1 MAMSVEEGT
10 ASAVGDQ
17 IATATIAVVPVTI
30 DAPPGAVDSRPA
42 GWRYSETGK
51 RDLRLDLLRGF
62 AVFAMVIDH
71 IGGASWLHLLSGGN
85 RFFVSA
91 AEVFVFISGLMVG
104 LIYTDRARRD
114 GFRATAAKLL
124 KRAWTLYALAVWL
137 ALATAF
143 AAALFDLPRGVILG
157 ENPARYIFE
166 VLTLRRTFYLV
177 DVMLFYAF
185 AMVMAPLALGALLRG
200 GWWLVGL
207 CSVALWG
214 AYQVWPTA
222 LQLPWAIA
230 DNPVFNFAAW
240 QILFFG
246 GMLIG
251 FWRETRERSGIGLR
265 PLPPRLPRRLREL
278 ALPAFAMAL
287 GVLIYVHLTNGSIFA
302 PYIAEGDGG
311 VWLDRWFDKSALPFP
326 RLLACAMV
334 FGFLWS
340 LVSRCWRPLHK
351 GLGWF
356 LLPLGHGALYAYAAH
371 LFIVI
376 AVQIA
381 IIQIWGRGRES
392 GYSTPTMAYDTLIQL
407 LGALAV
413 WGLTRTRFLQQIVAP
428 LGAAPFAMFRLPKL
442 QRWLPRPSDSFAAIL
457 VVVLLCL
464 PFLFPVGIGGG
475 VTLRSSNTTTNNPTV
490 APATGQA
497 SGPSSGARGGAA
509 RASTV
514 TAPRS
519 VAGSARGSSGYSGR
533 SDQTGV
539 SVAPTAVALPGTTGV
554 QPGVRPTPL
563 PATAASAA
571 APGTQVA
578 ASGGYLKDGA
588 FFSQS
593 LGRTMP
599 YGIYLPPT
607 YESDPN
613 RHYPVVYMLHGAGG
627 HYSEWVA
634 YGLPETAEDL
644 IWDGQIQPLIIVMP
658 QGDHSYFVN
667 HVGTDGER
675 WGDYLAFDLVAHID
689 TMYHTIPQPSSRA
702 IGGLSMGGF
711 GALQLAFT
719 HPEIFGVVGAHS
731 PALRTVEQLSDI
743 LDPTD
748 APEDFDPIE
757 VAKAINPTYAPRIW
771 VDAGAEDEWADRVV
785 ILGQTL
791 DERSITH
798 EVRLLP
804 GEHTGEYWTARV
816 GDYIHFYARSVIGD
830 TLGSGR
836 TP

>member
-10 ASAVGDQ
+10 ASAVLEQQG
-17 IATATIAVVPVTI
+17 APAVTVIPVVVALPPV
-30 DAPPGAVDSRPA
+30 DAGTSRA
-42 GWRYSETGK
+42 GWRYRDGGK

-104 LIYTDRARRD
+104 LIYTERARRD
-114 GFRATAAKLL
+114 GFGPAATKLL
-124 KRAWTLYALAVWL
+124 TRAWTLYALAVWL
-137 ALATAF
+137 ALTTAF

-157 ENPARYIFE
+157 DNPARFIFE
-166 VLTLRRTFYLV
+166 VLTLQRTFYLV

-185 AMVMAPLALGALLRG
+185 AMLVAPLALGILLRG
-200 GWWLVGL
+200 GWWFVGL

-222 LQLPWAIA
+222 LQLPWIIA

-246 GMLIG
+246 GMLLG
-251 FWRETRERSGIGLR
+251 FWRGIREQATANTR
-265 PLPPRLPRRLREL
+265 PRLPRFFGEL
-278 ALPAFAMAL
+278 TLPVFTVTL
-287 GVLIYVHLTNGSIFA
+287 GVLIYVHLTNGITFA
-302 PYIAEGDGG
+302 PYIAEGDTGA
-311 VWLDRWFDKSALPFP
+311 WLDRWFDKSALPFP
-326 RLLACAMV
+326 RLLACVIV

-340 LVSRCWRPLHK
+340 LVSRCWRPVRR

-356 LLPLGHGALYAYAAH
+356 LLPLGQGALYAYAAH
-371 LFIVI
+371 LFVIIVLQIVI
-376 AVQIA
+376 VRIVGQ
-381 IIQIWGRGRES
+381 GRES
-392 GYSTPTMAYDTLIQL
+392 GYSTLSMGYDTLIQL
-407 LGALAV
+407 VGVLAV
-413 WGLTRTRFLQQIVAP
+413 WWLTRTRLLQQIVAP
-428 LGAAPFAMFRLPKL
+428 LGAAPFKTFRLPRL
-442 QRWLPRPSDSFAAIL
+442 HWRLLRPSDSLAAVL
-457 VVVLLCL
+457 VVIFLCL
-464 PFLFPVGIGGG
+464 PFLFPLGIGGG
-475 VTLRSSNTTTNNPTV
+475 MTLRSRPTTTSNPSA
-490 APATGQA
+490 APGRGQA
-497 SGPSSGARGGAA
+497 NGLPAGNKGNAA
-509 RASTV
+509 PASTV

-519 VAGSARGSSGYSGR
+519 VAGSARGSSGYTGR
-533 SDQTGV
+533 NDQ
-539 SVAPTAVALPGTTGV
+539 PGTSPAPAGTAGADIPNV
-554 QPGVRPTPL
+554 QSGAAPL
-563 PATAASAA
+563 PLPTTVAAAASN
-571 APGTQVA
+571 TQAV

-588 FFSQS
+588 FFSQA

-607 YESDPN
+607 YDSDAN

-675 WGDYLAFDLVAHID
+675 WGDYIAYDLIAHID
-689 TMYHTIPQPSSRA
+689 ATYRTLPQPSSRA

-719 HPEIFGVVGAHS
+719 HPDIFGAVGAHS
-731 PALRTVEQLSDI
+731 PALRTVDQLSDI

-757 VAKAINPTYAPRIW
+757 LAKVIDPTYAPRIW
-771 VDAGAEDEWADRVV
+771 VDAGAEDEWADRV
-785 ILGQTL
+785 LLLRQTL
-791 DERSITH
+791 DERAIQH
-798 EVRLLP
+798 EISLLP
-804 GEHTGEYWTARV
+804 GEHTANYWTARA
-816 GDYIHFYARSVIGD
+816 GDYIRFYARSIVGD
-830 TLGSGR
+830 NLGIER
-836 TP
+836 KP

>member
-1 MAMSVEEGT
+1 MVTSVEEG
-10 ASAVGDQ
+10 AAR
-17 IATATIAVVPVTI
+17 AVVEQSGAPAVTVIPVAAATPPMVA
-30 DAPPGAVDSRPA
+30 DANQA
-42 GWRYSETGK
+42 GWRYREAGK

-71 IGGASWLHLLSGGN
+71 IGGASWLHLLTGGN

-104 LIYTDRARRD
+104 LIYTARARRD
-114 GFRATAAKLL
+114 GFRSAATKLL
-124 KRAWTLYALAVWL
+124 QRAWTLYALAVWL
-137 ALATAF
+137 ALTTAF

-157 ENPARYIFE
+157 ENPARFIFE
-166 VLTLRRTFYLV
+166 VLTLQRTFYLV

-185 AMVMAPLALGALLRG
+185 AMLVAPLALGIVLRG

-214 AYQVWPTA
+214 AYQIWPAA

-246 GMLIG
+246 GLLLG
-251 FWRETRERSGIGLR
+251 FWRGARERSTVIAR
-265 PLPPRLPRRLREL
+265 PRLPRFLGEL
-278 ALPAFAMAL
+278 ALPAFSVAL
-287 GVLIYVHLTNGSIFA
+287 GALIYVHLTNGRIFA
-302 PYIAEGDGG
+302 PYIAESDTGA
-311 VWLDRWFDKSALPFP
+311 WLDRWFDKSALPFP
-326 RLLACAMV
+326 RLLACAIV

-340 LVSRCWRPLHK
+340 LVSRCWRPLRRW
-351 GLGWF
+351 LGWF
-356 LLPLGHGALYAYAAH
+356 LLPLGQGALYAYAAH
-371 LFIVI
+371 LFVI
-376 AVQIA
+376 IALQIA
-381 IIQIWGRGRES
+381 IVQLWGRGRES
-392 GYSTPTMAYDTLIQL
+392 GYSTLSLGYDTLIQL
-407 LGALAV
+407 VGVLVV
-413 WGLTRTRFLQQIVAP
+413 WGLTRARFLQQIVAP
-428 LGAAPFAMFRLPKL
+428 LGAAPFGTLRLSKF
-442 QRWLPRPSDSFAAIL
+442 QRRLPRPSDSLAAIL

-464 PFLFPVGIGGG
+464 PFLFPLGIDGG
-475 VTLRSSNTTTNNPTV
+475 VTLRSSNTNAADPAA
-490 APATGQA
+490 APARGQA
-497 SGPSSGARGGAA
+497 NGPPSGNKGGAA
-509 RASTV
+509 PASTV

-519 VAGSARGSSGYSGR
+519 VAGSARGSSGYTGR
-533 SDQTGV
+533 SDQPGTSFV
-539 SVAPTAVALPGTTGV
+539 PTAAARAGV
-554 QPGVRPTPL
+554 PNAQSGVRPTLL
-563 PATAASAA
+563 PTTVAA
-571 APGTQVA
+571 AATSAQAA

-588 FFSQS
+588 FFSQA

-607 YESDPN
+607 YDSDPN
-613 RHYPVVYMLHGAGG
+613 RRYPVVYMLHGAGG

-675 WGDYLAFDLVAHID
+675 WGDYIAFDLIAHID
-689 TMYHTIPQPSSRA
+689 TTYRTIPQPSSRA

-719 HPEIFGVVGAHS
+719 HPDIFGAVGAHS

-771 VDAGAEDEWADRVV
+771 VDAGAEDEWADRVLL
-785 ILGQTL
+785 LGQTL
-791 DERSITH
+791 DERGITH

-804 GEHTGEYWTARV
+804 GEHTADYWTARA
-816 GDYIHFYARSVIGD
+816 GDYIRFYARSIVGD
-830 TLGSGR
+830 NLGIVR

>member
-1 MAMSVEEGT
+1 MATSVEEGT
-10 ASAVGDQ
+10 AP
-17 IATATIAVVPVTI
+17 AVVEQ
-30 DAPPGAVDSRPA
+30 PGAITVTVPPLPEGTPLAGTDAARS
-42 GWRYSETGK
+42 GWRYGEAGK

-62 AVFAMVIDH
+62 AVFAMVVDH
-71 IGGASWLHLLSGGN
+71 IGGTSWLHLLSGGN

-104 LIYTDRARRD
+104 LIYTEQARRA
-114 GFRATAAKLL
+114 GFRPTATKLL

-157 ENPARYIFE
+157 QNPARFVFE
-166 VLTLRRTFYLV
+166 VLTLQRTFYLV

-185 AMVMAPLALGALLRG
+185 AMVVAPLALGLLLRG
-200 GWWLVGL
+200 GWWVVAL
-207 CSVALWG
+207 CSAALWG

-246 GMLIG
+246 GMLLG
-251 FWRETRERSGIGLR
+251 SWRGARQQSTTIAR
-265 PLPPRLPRRLREL
+265 PRLSRFLREL
-278 ALPAFAMAL
+278 PLPAFAVAL
-287 GVLIYVHLTNGSIFA
+287 GALIYVHLTNGSIFA
-302 PYIAEGDGG
+302 PYIAESDTG

-326 RLLACAMV
+326 RLIACVIV
-334 FGFLWS
+334 FGFLWA
-340 LVSRCWRPLHK
+340 LVSRCWRPLRK

-356 LLPLGHGALYAYAAH
+356 LLPLGQGALYAYAAH
-371 LFIVI
+371 LFVI
-376 AVQIA
+376 IALQIA
-381 IIQIWGRGRES
+381 ILQIWGRGRES
-392 GYSTPTMAYDTLIQL
+392 GYSTPSLEYDTLIQL
-407 LGALAV
+407 IGVLAV

-428 LGAAPFAMFRLPKL
+428 LGAAPFGTFRLSKL
-442 QRWLPRPSDSFAAIL
+442 PRRLPRPSDSLAAIL
-457 VVVLLCL
+457 VVLLLSL
-464 PFLFPVGIGGG
+464 PFLFPLGIGGG
-475 VTLRSSNTTTNNPTV
+475 VTLRSSNTTANPSA
-490 APATGQA
+490 APASGQA
-497 SGPSSGARGGAA
+497 SGQPSGAKSSAA
-509 RASTV
+509 PASTV

-519 VAGSARGSSGYSGR
+519 VAGSARGSSGYTGR
-533 SDQTGV
+533 SDQPGA
-539 SVAPTAVALPGTTGV
+539 SPAPTAAARTGAPTA
-554 QPGVRPTPL
+554 QPNARPTPL
-563 PATAASAA
+563 PSTVAAAAS
-571 APGTQVA
+571 TQTA

-588 FFSQS
+588 FFSQA

-607 YESDPN
+607 YDSDPN

-634 YGLPETAEDL
+634 YGLPEMAEDL

-675 WGDYLAFDLVAHID
+675 WGDYIAFDLIAHID
-689 TMYHTIPQPSSRA
+689 TTYRTIPQPSSRA

-719 HPEIFGVVGAHS
+719 HPDIFGAVGAHS

-771 VDAGAEDEWADRVV
+771 VDTGADDEWADRVV
-785 ILGQTL
+785 LLGQTL
-791 DERSITH
+791 DERGISH

-804 GEHTGEYWTARV
+804 GQHSGDYWTARA
-816 GDYIHFYARSVIGD
+816 GDYIRFYARSVVGD
-830 TLGSGR
+830 NLGIGR

>member
-1 MAMSVEEGT
+1 MATSVEEGT
-10 ASAVGDQ
+10 APAVTAQ
-17 IATATIAVVPVTI
+17 PEATTTTIVPVPVATSPAAA
-30 DAPPGAVDSRPA
+30 DDGQA
-42 GWRYSETGK
+42 GWRYRETGK

-104 LIYTDRARRD
+104 LIYTERARRD
-114 GFRATAAKLL
+114 GFRPVATKLL

-137 ALATAF
+137 ALTTAF

-166 VLTLRRTFYLV
+166 VLTLQRTFYLV

-185 AMVMAPLALGALLRG
+185 AMVVAPLALGLLLRG
-200 GWWLVGL
+200 GWWFVGL
-207 CSVALWG
+207 CSVGLWG
-214 AYQVWPTA
+214 AYQFWPAA
-222 LQLPWAIA
+222 LHLPWAIA
-230 DNPVFNFAAW
+230 DNPVFNFASW

-246 GMLIG
+246 GMLLG
-251 FWRETRERSGIGLR
+251 SWRGARTHSTVAARS
-265 PLPPRLPRRLREL
+265 RLPRFLGEL
-278 ALPAFAMAL
+278 ALPAFAVAL
-287 GVLIYVHLTNGSIFA
+287 GALIYVHLTNGSIFA
-302 PYIAEGDGG
+302 PYIAESDTGA
-311 VWLDRWFDKSALPFP
+311 WLDRWFDKSALPLP
-326 RLLACAMV
+326 RLLACMIV

-340 LVSRCWRPLHK
+340 LVSRCWRPVRR

-356 LLPLGHGALYAYAAH
+356 LLPLGQGALYAYAAH
-371 LFIVI
+371 LFVIV
-376 AVQIA
+376 ALQIA
-381 IIQIWGRGRES
+381 ILQIWGRGRES
-392 GYSTPTMAYDTLIQL
+392 GYASPSMAYDTLIQL
-407 LGALAV
+407 IGVLVV

-428 LGAAPFAMFRLPKL
+428 LGAAPFVAFRLPRL
-442 QRWLPRPSDSFAAIL
+442 QRPLPRPSDSLAAIL
-457 VVVLLCL
+457 VVLLLCL
-464 PFLFPVGIGGG
+464 PFLFPLGVGGG
-475 VTLRSSNTTTNNPTV
+475 VTLRSSNTTTTNPPA
-490 APATGQA
+490 APANGQA
-497 SGPSSGARGGAA
+497 NGQPSGAKGGAA
-509 RASTV
+509 PASTV

-519 VAGSARGSSGYSGR
+519 VAGSARGSSGYTGR
-533 SDQTGV
+533 SDQPGASPAPTVVASTGV
-539 SVAPTAVALPGTTGV
+539 PNAQTS
-554 QPGVRPTPL
+554 VRPTPL
-563 PATAASAA
+563 PTTVATAAAA
-571 APGTQVA
+571 ATSTRTA

-588 FFSQS
+588 FFSAA

-607 YESDPN
+607 YDNDPN

-634 YGLPETAEDL
+634 YGLPEMAEDL

-675 WGDYLAFDLVAHID
+675 WGDYIAFDLIAHID
-689 TMYHTIPQPSSRA
+689 TTYRTIPQPISRA

-719 HPEIFGVVGAHS
+719 HPDIFGAVGAHS

-748 APEDFDPIE
+748 APEDFDPLE

-771 VDAGAEDEWADRVV
+771 VDAGADDEWADRV
-785 ILGQTL
+785 ILLGQTL
-791 DERSITH
+791 DKRGITH

-804 GEHTGEYWTARV
+804 GEHTGDYWTARA
-816 GDYIHFYARSVIGD
+816 GDYIRFYAHSVVGD
-830 TLGSGR
+830 NLEIGR